1 MKYSFIQINRI
12 LISIIPIS
20 LIFSIFISDLILSLS
35 AIYFLF
41 YLTFKKKIYFLKKK
55 EFMFFLFFY
64 FILIIGSIFSSDPV
78 LSFTKVIPYL
88 RFGLFIFLIQ
98 FLPQRHFKGIKP
110 YYF

>member
-64 FILIIGSIFSSDPV
+64 CILIIGSIFSSDPV
-78 LSFTKVIPYL
+78 LSLTKVIPYL
-88 RFGLFIFLIQ
+88 
-98 FLPQRHFKGIKP
+98 
-110 YYF
+110 